1 MVAKYK
7 DAVPVKL
14 EDGTGYVLSYQVT
27 DDAGKPIGAPSVFH
41 GKDPGEC
48 YRKAM
53 HSHQDSQKAIDR
65 LRKSQTIYKPGSVT
79 DAEGEAIKAR
89 QATAAA
95 IESRES
101 YEFMRSHIHDF
112 NPCQANA
119 AILRDL
125 LEREGLAWT
134 ATNLE
139 AVFTI
144 ALKEGK
150 LAPMNSEYK
159 GDTVAVV
166 EEVPE
171 PIAVPWTPNPLT
183 REAIRDMSREDYKAY
198 LYSKDPQIQAEF
210 RKQLLD
216 LGIRS

>member
-1 MVAKYK
+1 MSYK
-7 DAVPVKL
+7 EAVPIQQP
-14 EDGTGYVLSYQVT
+14 DGTWLLSYQVT
-27 DDAGKPIGAPSVFH
+27 GADGKPVGSPTVLT
-41 GKDPGEC
+41 GKNEREC
-48 YRKAM
+48 WQKLRD
-53 HSHQDSQKAIDR
+53 SHAEATQAIDR
-65 LRKSQTIYKPGSVT
+65 LRKSQTIYKPGTAT
-79 DAEGEAIKAR
+79 DAEGAVIKAR
-89 QATAAA
+89 QAEKSAV
-95 IESRES
+95 ESRES
-101 YEFMRSHIHDF
+101 YLFMRSHIHDF
-112 NPCQANA
+112 NPCEANA

-150 LAPMNSEYK
+150 LAPMNSEYR
-159 GDTVAVV
+159 GDTVAAV

-171 PIAVPWTPNPLT
+171 PIAVPWESPLT
-183 REAIRDMSREDYKAY
+183 MKIINGMTREDYKAF
-198 LYSKDPQIQAEF
+198 LYNKDPQIQAEF